1 MLKATTKTTDII
13 RGGITNSNSKG
24 RKSVTATSE
33 TLIKWRAQPPHW
45 PESTLEPPEQPGHT
59 GSLKP
64 LLEPQNLPEP
74 ARNRRHVEI
83 RDHWNWRAATQ
94 ARYAGQFQMFLI
106 MFQNHVNFCS
116 RSTLQNTTDSRC
128 YSHVR
133 KHRIQFVSVCFLNL
147 IIRWIHNSLGAEPP
161 EGSLRDLHQASPAS
175 PSSSASQVWELG
187 NPKKLFSVDLNFW
200 CAGDCWN
207 HVVCEEH
214 PAHWPSIAPHAESP
228 LVWKPRDQLTSSSS
242 GKHSERQVVP
252 EVRRPLGL
260 VCEASTVQPVPGP
273 SSLSGSIPVGS
284 SWHSVSIFLLIF
296 MNLQVT
302 YGFSKVRQLWQ
313 HVDIRCIVDRYMI

>member
-1 MLKATTKTTDII
+1 MV
-13 RGGITNSNSKG
+13 SP
-24 RKSVTATSE
+24 TATA
-33 TLIKWRAQPPHW
+33 KAGKAWQQPVKRLSSDGRNHHTGQNPHW
-45 PESTLEPPEQPGHT
+45 NLRNGPATPEAWNLRWNHRTSQNQPGT
-59 GSLKP
+59 GDTLRYETTETDE
-64 LLEPQNLPEP
+64 LL
-74 ARNRRHVEI
+74 HK
-83 RDHWNWRAATQ
+83 
-94 ARYAGQFQMFLI
+94 RYAGQFQMFLI
-106 MFQNHVNFCS
+106 MFQHHVNFCS

-187 NPKKLFSVDLNFW
+187 NPKKLVSVDLNFW

-273 SSLSGSIPVGS
+273 SSLFGFIPIGS
-284 SWHSVSIFLLIF
+284 SWHSVSIFLLIL
-296 MNLQVT
+296 MNFQVT